1 MRRTPLSD
9 SATRAK
15 ALAHPAR
22 LRVLSML
29 GSGELCVCQMTAVL
43 GLSASTVSAHLSV
56 LRRAGLAVERKEAKW
71 VFYDLPDDPAARRWI
86 ALATGPL
93 GDDPAVAADAA
104 LVRRL
109 RLVPVDVFAASGM
122 DLTLL
127 PALQPSP
134 GRPKKTGR
142 R

>member
-1 MRRTPLSD
+1 MRRTPLAE

-22 LRVLSML
+22 VRLLAML

-43 GLSASTVSAHLSV
+43 GLSASTVSAHLAV
-56 LRRAGLAVERKEAKW
+56 LKRAGLAVERKEAKW
-71 VFYDLPDDPAARRWI
+71 VFYRLPDDPQARRWVD
-86 ALATGPL
+86 LAAGSL
-93 GDDPAVAADAA
+93 DDDPAVAEDAS

-109 RLVPVDVFAASGM
+109 RLVPVDRFAASGM

-127 PALQPSP
+127 PALGESAP
-134 GRPKKTGR
+134 R
-142 R
+142 RRRSR